1 MRHMIFAGETGAGEA
16 RQAFTLIELL
26 IVVAIIAILAAIAV
40 PNFLEAQTRAKISR
54 VHADMRALAT
64 GIESYHVDHR
74 HYPWIN
80 VSTLPPKYNE
90 IGYRLTQLSTP
101 IAYLTQ
107 IEMRDPFLSGD
118 SDRDYGDGL
127 PRTQYN
133 YRNHE
138 FWKSGSTPW
147 MKTPVW
153 VLNSIG
159 PDQTANKGLM
169 TEMWA
174 RGLVAADYVT
184 VYDASNG
191 TTSAGDIPR
200 TGGMTQFHPI
210 R

>member
-1 MRHMIFAGETGAGEA
+1 MRDTGLAEERRAGRA
-16 RQAFTLIELL
+16 RRGFTLIELL

-64 GIESYHVDHR
+64 AIESYHVDHR

-80 VSTLPPKYNE
+80 VEGLPAKYNE
-90 IGYRLTQLSTP
+90 VGYRAATLSTP
-101 IAYLTQ
+101 IAYLTH
-107 IEMRDPFLSGD
+107 IEMRDPSLSGD
-118 SDRDYGDGL
+118 SDRGYGDGL

-138 FWKSGSTPW
+138 FWGSV
-147 MKTPVW
+147 KTPVW

-174 RGLVAADYVT
+174 RGLVAVNFVT
-184 VYDASNG
+184 VYDATNG
-191 TTSAGDIPR
+191 TVSAGDIPR
-200 TGGMTQFHPI
+200 TGGMTRFQPK